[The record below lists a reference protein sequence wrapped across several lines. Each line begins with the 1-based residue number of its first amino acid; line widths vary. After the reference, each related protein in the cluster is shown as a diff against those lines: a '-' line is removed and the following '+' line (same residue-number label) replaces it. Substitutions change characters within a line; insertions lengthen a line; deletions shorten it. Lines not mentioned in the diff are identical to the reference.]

1 MKSKLSKKFINIEN
15 TNYAINQLGEVK
27 SFRTRTVLKPF
38 LISDYPAVNITISG
52 KRKTVYIHHLM
63 AAVYLDY
70 VAKRGLMSINHK
82 DGNKQN
88 NRLDNLEVIT
98 HRLNSALTYI
108 NKKREL
114 PTGVTKTAI
123 GIRKFKCQISYKG
136 VNRYLGCYM
145 TAEQAG
151 NVYQEAAKTI
161 METGEL
167 PDYFLTRE
175 RYQRFIKPE

>member
-1 MKSKLSKKFINIEN
+1 
-15 TNYAINQLGEVK
+15 
-27 SFRTRTVLKPF
+27 
-38 LISDYPAVNITISG
+38 
-52 KRKTVYIHHLM
+52 M

-70 VAKRGLMSINHK
+70 IAKRGLMSINHK

-88 NRLDNLEVIT
+88 NKLDNLEVIT

-123 GIRKFKCQISYKG
+123 GIRKFKAQICYLG
-136 VNRYLGCYM
+136 LNRYLGCYM

-151 NVYQEAAKTI
+151 SVYQEAAKTI
-161 METGEL
+161 METGKL
-167 PDYFLTRE
+167 PDYFINRK
-175 RYQRFIKPE
+175 RYDRFKKPE